1 MRVRTF
7 LLRLGAVGGL
17 LAGLLGG
24 PAQAASAWGM
34 TVAPGP
40 VEPSSYTGPC
50 DGGLY
55 HSISGKI
62 TVDSPMTVKYIWID
76 QRGLAWPSPTP
87 FSLVFDAPG
96 TKTFSTGFYLDKSR
110 SGQLWLRIVDPPID
124 LDAGPR
130 PFDTTCVQA
139 GVSALSTERVD
150 EGCETGQSAE
160 FALKAN
166 LSATDGPATIGY
178 RWYRKSNL
186 TRNQWVSFA
195 TGSASFTSDGQ
206 QQQTISARY
215 ATGVSEYG
223 SFKVELTSP
232 YQGTSGPTS
241 FIVTCGSGDL

>member
-1 MRVRTF
+1 
-7 LLRLGAVGGL
+7 
-17 LAGLLGG
+17 
-24 PAQAASAWGM
+24 
-34 TVAPGP
+34 
-40 VEPSSYTGPC
+40 
-50 DGGLY
+50 
-55 HSISGKI
+55 
-62 TVDSPMTVKYIWID
+62 
-76 QRGLAWPSPTP
+76 
-87 FSLVFDAPG
+87 LVFDAPG
-96 TKTFSTGFYLDKSR
+96 TKTISTGFYLNKSR
-110 SGQLWLRIVDPPID
+110 SGELWLRIVDPSPGG
-124 LDAGPR
+124 LDTGPQS
-130 PFDTTCVQA
+130 FHTTCVQA
-139 GVSALSTERVD
+139 SVSALSTERVD

-206 QQQTISARY
+206 QQQQTISARY